1 MNYKEAREYINE
13 KRGIVPGL
21 STIRRLCAALGN
33 PQDNLKI
40 VHIAGTNGK
49 GSTGAFIEAIL
60 RDADLNVGRFSTPAV
75 FDYLEQFRINGE
87 NMPEK
92 NYARY
97 IDKIKSA
104 SEAIIRDGNPSPTPF
119 EMELAAAFMY
129 FAESQCDVVLLE
141 VGMGGSM
148 DATNVISKSLASVI
162 TPIAMDHMQFLGNS
176 IEEIAAQKAGI
187 IKENGVVITAP
198 QEASVMRVIENAAAE
213 NHAELFISRENTYE
227 LSLTGAYQA
236 ENAALAAEVCRH
248 LNLNITEENI
258 KNGLKSAVWHGRF
271 EQIHNEPQIIIDG
284 AHNIHGANA
293 LAESIKLY
301 FPNRKITYIM
311 GVFSDKE
318 YEEIARITAPLADKI
333 YTITPDNPRGL
344 NNEILADVVRK
355 FNEHV
360 EAVTISTAVKRCLK
374 EVNSVVIAFGSL
386 SFLGTLKKKI
396 TDFDNLKRCS
406 RILNDSEFQQI
417 LSDIETAEA
426 DRIYCKH
433 GIAHLM
439 EVARAGYIINLEN
452 RLDIPKD
459 IIYAAALMH
468 DIGRLAQYNEGVSH
482 HEASAEAAAKILPR
496 CGYTPD
502 EVRLIS
508 EAVISHR
515 QAPEA
520 IKNLGDIIAEA
531 DKRTRLCM
539 LCNAQDTC
547 KWKDDEKNSELIL

>member
-1 MNYKEAREYINE
+1 LNYKEAREYITA
-13 KRGIVPGL
+13 KHGIVPGL
-21 STIRRLCAALGN
+21 TNIRRLCAALGD

-104 SEAIIRDGNPSPTPF
+104 VTINWDSNSSPTPF

-129 FAESQCDVVLLE
+129 FAESQCDIVLLE

-227 LSLTGAYQA
+227 LSLKGAYQA

-271 EQIHNEPQIIIDG
+271 EQIHTEPKIIIDG
-284 AHNIHGANA
+284 AHNIHGAHA

-301 FPNRKITYIM
+301 FPHRKITYIM
-311 GVFSDKE
+311 GVFADKE

-333 YTITPDNPRGL
+333 HTITPDNPRGL
-344 NNEILADVVRK
+344 NNKILADVVRK
-355 FNEHV
+355 SNENV

-417 LSDIETAEA
+417 LSGIETAEA

-452 RLDIPKD
+452 KLDIPKD
-459 IIYAAALMH
+459 IIFAAALMH

-482 HEASAEAAAKILPR
+482 HEASAETAAKILPR

-502 EVRLIS
+502 EVRLIL
-508 EAVISHR
+508 EAVKAHK

-520 IKNLGDIIAEA
+520 IKNLSDIIAEA

-547 KWKDDEKNSELIL
+547 KWNDDEKNFELIM